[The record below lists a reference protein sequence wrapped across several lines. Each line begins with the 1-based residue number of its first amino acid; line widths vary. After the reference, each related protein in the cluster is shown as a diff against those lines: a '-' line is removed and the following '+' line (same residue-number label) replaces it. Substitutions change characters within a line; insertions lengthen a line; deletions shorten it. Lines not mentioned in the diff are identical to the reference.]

1 VVEPFAEGKDAA
13 KGKDTADIEQ
23 MMKSRGF
30 KQTGCSGDSID
41 WEKGSVCVTTSKS
54 TDEWWYFM
62 DGWDDGGRAGKGAA
76 QLASVLSRKSAKD
89 ALPLP
94 VKVTK

>member
-1 VVEPFAEGKDAA
+1 
-13 KGKDTADIEQ
+13 

-41 WEKGSVCVTTSKS
+41 WEKGSVCVTTSKP